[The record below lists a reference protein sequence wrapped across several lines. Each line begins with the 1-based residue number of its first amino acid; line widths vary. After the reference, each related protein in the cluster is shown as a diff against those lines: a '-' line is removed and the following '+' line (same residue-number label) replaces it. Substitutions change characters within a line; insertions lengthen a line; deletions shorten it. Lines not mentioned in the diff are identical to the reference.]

1 MPDIVKINSLYFK
14 LSIYD
19 LISCVFFLLDFC
31 DKNECLYLLLE
42 FEIREKDVDITF
54 AQDAIDEYKVFFF
67 LILLYYIII
76 IIINFF

>member
-1 MPDIVKINSLYFK
+1 MPTIQVERFWHVQTA
-14 LSIYD
+14 IYD